1 MSRGD
6 LVKWS
11 TQPRRIELA
20 LAEPADPEVLL
31 AAAELLLAD
40 AAGADEAGADVSSG
54 PGTADAA
61 AGVTCCAASSARTCE
76 TRVAARYL
84 VPLLASAKAGDLS
97 GAPAA
102 DPSALYPGR
111 RSLPDAALD
120 AGAAA
125 LGAEL
130 EDEDAPR
137 EMT

>member
-11 TQPRRIELA
+11 TQPREIELA
-20 LAEPADPEVLL
+20 FAEPVTEEVPLEDD
-31 AAAELLLAD
+31 AAALLAD
-40 AAGADEAGADVSSG
+40 AAGADVGAAL
-54 PGTADAA
+54 GTA

-76 TRVAARYL
+76 TRVAARYF

-97 GAPAA
+97 GAPAV
-102 DPSALYPGR
+102 DPSAPYPGAAA
-111 RSLPDAALD
+111 PDAALD

-137 EMT
+137 EIT